1 MTSGHT
7 HIQLT
12 DATLRYPI
20 GPFVQGS
27 IKANLLRLLGHRD
40 SNVPR
45 RKWVEA
51 LTQINLAIDE
61 GDRVGIIGRNGAGK
75 STLLRA
81 IAGVYPLSSG
91 LVNVQGKIQSIFE
104 LGIGFES
111 DATGRENIM
120 FRALVMGSSPDSVKE
135 REEEIVRFA
144 DLGEFIDLP
153 IRTYSAG
160 MLVRLAF
167 AISSYLDGDILLI
180 DEVFGAGDADFQNKA
195 LARLNLL
202 IEQAKI
208 VILVGH
214 NIDTITRFCNRIIWI
229 DHGKIVADG
238 DADQVTQAYLATIR
252 S

>member
-1 MTSGHT
+1 MQSGRA
-7 HIQLT
+7 HIELI

-27 IKANLLRLLGHRD
+27 IKANLLQLFGAKDRIG
-40 SNVPR
+40 PR
-45 RKWVEA
+45 RQWVQA
-51 LTQINLAIDE
+51 LTNITLSIRE
-61 GDRVGIIGRNGAGK
+61 GDRIGIIGRNGAGK

-81 IAGVYPLSSG
+81 IAGIYPLSSG
-91 LVNVQGKIQSIFE
+91 TMRVIGKVQSIFE

-120 FRALVMGSSPDSVKE
+120 FRALVMGCDPNAIKL

-153 IRTYSAG
+153 IRTYSSG

-180 DEVFGAGDADFQNKA
+180 DEVFGAGDANFQIKA
-195 LARLNLL
+195 MARLNSL

-214 NIDTITRFCNRIIWI
+214 TLETITHFCDRVLWV
-229 DHGKIVADG
+229 DRGQIVMDG
-238 DADQVTQAYLATIR
+238 DRHKVAEAYLATINQ
-252 S
+252 